1 MERLKRA
8 LEIIPDMYDKGLL
21 DASGGNLAIRASR
34 GIYVTPSQAGEML
47 RWKIALEDFVH
58 FPGEGD
64 ASIARAARR
73 PSRESRLHR
82 ALLAARP
89 DWNFVY
95 HGHPWGLLAFAI
107 AAKSMPVPAA
117 FSNYLGHGKALEIP
131 VVEALPSGS
140 PQLAHTATELMVR
153 EFKGSTH
160 GAALLAGHGVV
171 VVGAEV
177 ESVHTVATGLENVA
191 RAQIWRL
198 ARA

>member
-1 MERLKRA
+1 MERLRKA
-8 LEIIPDMYDKGLL
+8 LEIIPDLYSRGLL
-21 DASGGNLAIRASR
+21 DASGGNLAIRTSK
-34 GIYVTPSQAGEML
+34 GIFVTPSQAGEML
-47 RWKIALEDFVH
+47 RWQITLEDFVL

-64 ASIARAARR
+64 ASIARGARR

-107 AAKSMPVPAA
+107 AAKALPVPAA
-117 FSNYLGHGKALEIP
+117 FSHYLAHGKALEVP

-140 PQLAHTATELMVR
+140 PQLAQTATDLIVS

-171 VVGAEV
+171 VAGAEV

-191 RAQIWRL
+191 RAQMWRL
-198 ARA
+198 IKA